1 MKKIGFTVS
10 EILITLTVIGII
22 AALTTPFITRLFPD
36 KNKAM
41 VLKVHKTV
49 QDINSALLDNTS
61 LYYAQSDDDDNNNNV
76 ASLFRSGN
84 DAVGDVHPG
93 EGFHSTLATFGRTP
107 EDVSGSDK
115 YLALL
120 TDNLELIQGTL
131 ENDQGIG
138 SFRTRDGLSWSFN
151 YLHFTIDVN
160 GNDNPNCSYAA
171 NCPRPDQYDF
181 LIDIDNGNVLPN
193 DPLTEAYLSN
203 PDKMNDKAR
212 DFAQAEE
219 NLNNTYNNDLSNPFA
234 IVEVNADQEGG
245 AAD

>member
-1 MKKIGFTVS
+1 MKKTGFTVS
-10 EILITLTVIGII
+10 EIVIALAVIGVI
-22 AALTTPFITRLFPD
+22 ATFITPMVARLFPD

-61 LYYAQSDDDDNNNNV
+61 LYYAQSNNPDEN

-84 DAVGDVHPG
+84 GVAVGDVHPG
-93 EGFHSTLATFGRTP
+93 IGFNSTLETFGRTP
-107 EDVSGSDK
+107 NVSGSGK

-120 TDNLELIQGTL
+120 TDNLELVSDSL
-131 ENDQGIG
+131 KNNQGIG
-138 SFRTRDGLSWSFN
+138 SFRTRDGLYWSFN

-160 GNDNPNCSYAA
+160 GNNNPNCSYTA
-171 NCPRPDQYDF
+171 NCTRPDQYDF
-181 LIDIDNGNVLPN
+181 LIDIKNGNVLPN

-212 DFAQAEE
+212 DFAQAED
-219 NLNNTYNNDLSNPFA
+219 NLSNDYDDDDSNPFA
-234 IVEVNADQEGG
+234 VE
-245 AAD
+245 

>member
-10 EILITLTVIGII
+10 EILITLTVIGTI

-61 LYYAQSDDDDNNNNV
+61 LYYAQSNAINEN

-84 DAVGDVHPG
+84 VAFVGNVHPG
-93 EGFHSTLATFGRTP
+93 VGFNSTLETFGRTQGN
-107 EDVSGSDK
+107 VRGSGK
-115 YLALL
+115 YLTLL

-131 ENDQGIG
+131 ENDEGIG

-160 GNDNPNCSYAA
+160 GFDNNPDCSYAA
-171 NCPRPDQYDF
+171 NCTRPDQYDF
-181 LIDIDNGNVLPN
+181 LIDIANGNVSPN

-212 DFAQAEE
+212 DFAQAGD
-219 NLNNTYNNDLSNPFA
+219 NLSNDYDDDDSNPFDTNVL
-234 IVEVNADQEGG
+234 IDPEVPSPD
-245 AAD
+245 

>member
-1 MKKIGFTVS
+1 MKKTGFTVS
-10 EILITLTVIGII
+10 EILITLTVIGTI

-61 LYYAQSDDDDNNNNV
+61 LYYAQSNNSNGN
-76 ASLFRSGN
+76 ASLFRSGGG
-84 DAVGDVHPG
+84 AVGDVHPG
-93 EGFHSTLATFGRTP
+93 VGFDSTLATFGRTQGN
-107 EDVSGSDK
+107 VRGSGK
-115 YLALL
+115 YLTLL

-131 ENDQGIG
+131 ENNGGIG

-160 GNDNPNCSYAA
+160 GFDNNPNCSYTA
-171 NCPRPDQYDF
+171 NCTRPDQYDF
-181 LIDIDNGNVLPN
+181 LIDIDNGNVSPN

-203 PDKMNDKAR
+203 PDKMNDKAS
-212 DFAQAEE
+212 DFAQAED
-219 NLNNTYNNDLSNPFA
+219 NLSNDYDDDDSNPF
-234 IVEVNADQEGG
+234 VVEEVNED
-245 AAD
+245 

>member
-1 MKKIGFTVS
+1 MKKTGFTVS

-49 QDINSALLDNTS
+49 QDINFVLLDNTS
-61 LYYAQSDDDDNNNNV
+61 LYYAQSNDDSV
-76 ASLFRSGN
+76 TSLFRSGSGFV
-84 DAVGDVHPG
+84 APVGDVHPG
-93 EGFHSTLATFGRTP
+93 VGFNSTLETYGRTP
-107 EDVSGSDK
+107 AVSGSGK

-120 TDNLELIQGTL
+120 TDNLELVSDSLI
-131 ENDQGIG
+131 NNRGIG

-160 GNDNPNCSYAA
+160 GFDNTPNCSYTA
-171 NCPRPDQYDF
+171 NCPRPDRYDF
-181 LIDIDNGNVLPN
+181 LIDIENGNVLPN
-193 DPLTEAYLSN
+193 DPLTEAYLRN

-212 DFAQAEE
+212 DFAQAEDK
-219 NLNNTYNNDLSNPFA
+219 LSNDYDDDDSNPFDL
-234 IVEVNADQEGG
+234 VNEQEVFN
-245 AAD
+245 

>member
-1 MKKIGFTVS
+1 MKKFGFTVS
-10 EILITLTVIGII
+10 EILIALVVVGVVASLVIPMV
-22 AALTTPFITRLFPD
+22 ARLFPD

-61 LYYAQSDDDDNNNNV
+61 LYYAQNNGINGN
-76 ASLFRSGN
+76 ASLFMNGVAAAS
-84 DAVGDVHPG
+84 DVHPG
-93 EGFHSTLATFGRTP
+93 VGFKSTLATFGRTQG
-107 EDVSGSDK
+107 DVSGSDK

-120 TDNLELIQGTL
+120 TDNLELIPDSL
-131 ENDQGIG
+131 VNNEGIG
-138 SFRTRDGLSWSFN
+138 SFRTRDGLSWNFN

-160 GNDNPNCSYAA
+160 EFDNNPNCSYTA
-171 NCPRPDQYDF
+171 NCPRPDRYDF
-181 LIDIDNGNVLPN
+181 LIDIENGNVSPN

-219 NLNNTYNNDLSNPFA
+219 NLTNNTYNNDFSNPFA
-234 IVEVNADQEGG
+234 AEALLAPEAPPVN
-245 AAD
+245 